1 MPYDVRKR
9 GEQYCVIKRDDG
21 ENMGCH
27 DSKKKAEDQRK
38 AILANEA
45 AVWNTVEQALADWP
59 TTQGRADGHG

>member
-27 DSKKKAEDQRK
+27 DSQKKAEDQRK

-45 AVWNTVEQALADWP
+45 AVWESVCEAVQHSLPDCEEN
-59 TTQGRADGHG
+59 